1 MQFVYLDIEYN
12 KQPILDFCLKYK
24 DSWYKKGGGWGS
36 PHLELRPDIRSDIL
50 EDFVL
55 NPEIVSIYK
64 QLNEQIHEGR
74 IFFKFFEPM
83 FTFARHKDNQRTV
96 GIVIPLTT
104 FHDPLEVLDNEFN
117 VIESIV
123 YTTPIAFNA
132 QAIHQVRPIK
142 EQRWQMQIS
151 IHNEPYEQYI
161 QRCPVVKSV

>member
-1 MQFVYLDIEYN
+1 MQYVYLDIEYN
-12 KQPILDFCLKYK
+12 KQPIVDFCLKYK

-36 PHLELRPDIRSDIL
+36 PHLELRPNIRPEIY
-50 EDFVL
+50 EDFIS
-55 NPEIVSIYK
+55 NKEILSIYK
-64 QLNEQIHEGR
+64 QLGEEIHEGR

-96 GIVIPLTT
+96 GIIIPLTT
-104 FHDPLEVLDNEFN
+104 FHDPIELLDDEFN

-132 QAIHQVRPIK
+132 QAILQVRPVK

-151 IHNEPYEQYI
+151 IHNEPYKEYI
-161 QRCPVVKSV
+161 QRCPVIKSV